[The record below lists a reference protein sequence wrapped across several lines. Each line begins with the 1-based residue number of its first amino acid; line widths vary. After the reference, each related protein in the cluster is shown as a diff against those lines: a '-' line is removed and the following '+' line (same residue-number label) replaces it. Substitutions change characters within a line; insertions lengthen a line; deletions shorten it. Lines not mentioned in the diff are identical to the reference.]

1 MAYRRKQGIQ
11 RSATFVED
19 HRQSSPGD
27 SASPATASPRA
38 TRFSDDSRRPDRSQ
52 LAAQTLLA
60 TAARGDL
67 PALAERFHASSS
79 PLAARPSDPVM
90 SSSLRVSPRAA
101 RPTDP
106 ATTSSLRV
114 SPRAGRP
121 NEPITSS
128 SPRASPRSGRQND
141 MFAQDPVTMLYTST
155 SSATNDDSKSSP
167 VKKDETKQ
175 GLWGLLAQ
183 QAKVMLEESSPTED
197 ARSQPPATSGGSP
210 QAQSRWSYDRV
221 RKSESPTFQNGSE
234 GPKFDMGG
242 HIKNALEE
250 GLHAA
255 TMAESRTPAVVG
267 RKLQIRRKTCS
278 VDMRVANLNLGT
290 PEVMSP
296 MMTDFESP
304 QIKASRDV
312 ANVMAAKVK
321 LLQREL
327 KTVNADLA
335 FSKERCAQLEE
346 ETRLHRAG
354 NHDHAANEDLIRQQL
369 ETLLAEKARL
379 ANENTVYA
387 RENRFLRE
395 IVDLNQLN
403 VVGLQQDII
412 EEEEE
417 EEEYEEEEDAV
428 NPEEADHDTPATHG
442 TAPSQSPSHHTDN
455 VLASTPPSPRRRTD
469 NVPVATPQSPSRR
482 THNVAV
488 PAPQSPLG
496 RTDNVPAA
504 APQSP
509 SCHTENPP
517 VAAPHPPSPHTDNAP
532 ESRSTDNSSSA
543 AIAESPMHRSS
554 KEDSGSPHMPE
565 NAFQQQQYHD

>member
-11 RSATFVED
+11 RSNTFVED
-19 HRQSSPGD
+19 HRQPSPGD

-38 TRFSDDSRRPDRSQ
+38 TRFAEDNRRPDRS

-60 TAARGDL
+60 SAARGDMQ
-67 PALAERFHASSS
+67 ALAERFTASSSS
-79 PLAARPSDPVM
+79 PLAARPADTVT

-101 RPTDP
+101 RAADP
-106 ATTSSLRV
+106 ATSSSLRV

-121 NEPITSS
+121 ADPITST
-128 SPRASPRSGRQND
+128 SPRASPRAGRQND
-141 MFAQDPVTMLYTST
+141 LFAQDPVTMLYTST
-155 SSATNDDSKSSP
+155 SSATNDDSKLSP
-167 VKKDETKQ
+167 VKKDEAKQ

-183 QAKVMLEESSPTED
+183 QAKAMLDESAPTED
-197 ARSQPPATSGGSP
+197 ARSQPLATSAGSP
-210 QAQSRWSYDRV
+210 HAQSRWSYDPV

-278 VDMRVANLNLGT
+278 VDMRSAHLNLGT
-290 PEVMSP
+290 PELMSP

-354 NHDHAANEDLIRQQL
+354 NNDHAANEDLVRKQL

-379 ANENTVYA
+379 ATENTVYA

-395 IVDLNQLN
+395 IVDLNQLT
-403 VVGLQQDII
+403 VVGLQEDII

-417 EEEYEEEEDAV
+417 EEEYEEEEEEEYEEEEE
-428 NPEEADHDTPATHG
+428 EEAEHDTPATKG
-442 TAPSQSPSHHTDN
+442 TAPPKPPSHHTNN
-455 VLASTPPSPRRRTD
+455 VPVAAAQPPSRRTDNAAAPAPQPPSRRTDNAPVATPQSPTRRAD
-469 NVPVATPQSPSRR
+469 NVPVATP
-482 THNVAV
+482 
-488 PAPQSPLG
+488 
-496 RTDNVPAA
+496 
-504 APQSP
+504 
-509 SCHTENPP
+509 
-517 VAAPHPPSPHTDNAP
+517 HPPCPCTDKAQTNPIRDNCSPEKA
-532 ESRSTDNSSSA
+532 S
-543 AIAESPMHRSS
+543 
-554 KEDSGSPHMPE
+554 
-565 NAFQQQQYHD
+565 QQQQRQD

>member
-11 RSATFVED
+11 RSNTFVED
-19 HRQSSPGD
+19 NRQPSPGD

-38 TRFSDDSRRPDRSQ
+38 TRFADDSRRPDRS

-60 TAARGDL
+60 SAARGDMQ
-67 PALAERFHASSS
+67 ALADRFTASSS
-79 PLAARPSDPVM
+79 SSPRAARPADPVT

-101 RPTDP
+101 RPADP
-106 ATTSSLRV
+106 ATSSSLRV
-114 SPRAGRP
+114 SPRAARP
-121 NEPITSS
+121 ADPITST
-128 SPRASPRSGRQND
+128 SPRASPRAGRQND
-141 MFAQDPVTMLYTST
+141 LFAQDPVTMLYTST
-155 SSATNDDSKSSP
+155 SSATNDDSKLSP

-183 QAKVMLEESSPTED
+183 QAKAMLDESAPAED
-197 ARSQPPATSGGSP
+197 ARSQPLVTQAGSP
-210 QAQSRWSYDRV
+210 QAQSRWSYDPV

-278 VDMRVANLNLGT
+278 VDMRSAHLNLGT
-290 PEVMSP
+290 PELMSP

-354 NHDHAANEDLIRQQL
+354 NHDHAANEDLVRKQL

-379 ANENTVYA
+379 ATENTVYA

-395 IVDLNQLN
+395 IVDLNQLT
-403 VVGLQQDII
+403 VVGLQEDII

-417 EEEYEEEEDAV
+417 EEEYEEEEEEEYEEEE
-428 NPEEADHDTPATHG
+428 EEAEHDTPATKG
-442 TAPSQSPSHHTDN
+442 TAPPQPPSHHTNN
-455 VLASTPPSPRRRTD
+455 VPVAAPQPPSRRTGNAAVPAPQSPSRRTENAPVAAPQSPTRRAD
-469 NVPVATPQSPSRR
+469 NVPVATP
-482 THNVAV
+482 
-488 PAPQSPLG
+488 
-496 RTDNVPAA
+496 
-504 APQSP
+504 
-509 SCHTENPP
+509 NPP
-517 VAAPHPPSPHTDNAP
+517 SLCTDNAP
-532 ESRSTDNSSSA
+532 ESRSTDNT
-543 AIAESPMHRSS
+543 AIGVAGSPMHRSP
-554 KEDSGSPHMPE
+554 KEDEGSQQTNPIRDNCSPE
-565 NAFQQQQYHD
+565 KASQQQQCQD